1 MIRLETLR
9 QFFIVSGLTICSISD
24 GFIFG
29 QMSGMVNALIGKEDG
44 IALSDNDV
52 SLIASLINVTCIFGF
67 GMVAVLGEKI
77 GRRHTIAILTV
88 PVLISYI
95 MVYFGKEKTT
105 FFISRII
112 VGVSYGGVLLLITVA
127 MAEYTNPNNR
137 AICVNYISSIG
148 PSIGTML
155 GHVLSTL
162 LHWRTVALIG
172 LIPTGLSAIL
182 PLFWIESPSWLATR
196 GRFEECKEAFI
207 SIRGTSQEAEAELQ
221 LLIDTERKSQS
232 EVRASG
238 KNFSKTMAL
247 LRKALKQKYFWKIY
261 SLAIIINIYR
271 IAAGKLL
278 FSTLAITMLQEI
290 TGTSNILLSTV
301 IVDGFIILGNI
312 LSFFAL
318 SKMKMRPL
326 MFSLGLVANT
336 MLLILSA
343 CLYFIP
349 KTNAYYSWINVCLLA
364 FYFILA
370 YTGPYAVID
379 IIISEIFPL
388 DLKLFFMLFASFLI
402 ASLSFLSIYIAPIMF
417 ATIGYSGVFFLNAT
431 ISFICLL
438 YLWFYLPETKGRTLQ
453 EIELFFKKGKFC
465 DLQSNEQATGLL

>member
-1 MIRLETLR
+1 
-9 QFFIVSGLTICSISD
+9 
-24 GFIFG
+24 
-29 QMSGMVNALIGKEDG
+29 MSGMVDALIGKEDG

-112 VGVSYGGVLLLITVA
+112 VGVSYGGVLVLITVA

-207 SIRGTSQEAEAELQ
+207 SIRGTSREAEAELQ

-247 LRKALKQKYFWKIY
+247 LRKAVKQKYFWKIY
-261 SLAIIINIYR
+261 LLAIIISIYR
-271 IAAGKLL
+271 ITAGKLL

-301 IVDGFIILGNI
+301 IVDGFIILGNL

-326 MFSLGLVANT
+326 MFSLGLVVLCSKKKKRPLMFSLGLVANT
-336 MLLILSA
+336 MLVILSA